1 MRIQLSAGDLIICG
15 QSNDT
20 MTNGKR
26 TLLICTVF
34 GSLLFLGMTV
44 AMLGPLATPAMAQN
58 MSNLTTA
65 TGIDDVGLVTITPQ
79 QINEIKNSI
88 NVTRQALE
96 QGNIPEALAILSI
109 VEEQFSVL
117 TEET

>member
-1 MRIQLSAGDLIICG
+1 MIKGER
-15 QSNDT
+15 NHFV
-20 MTNGKR
+20 
-26 TLLICTVF
+26 CTVF
-34 GSLLFLGMTV
+34 SSLLFLGMTAV
-44 AMLGPLATPAMAQN
+44 MLWPPITPAMAQN

-79 QINEIKNSI
+79 QINEINNSI

-96 QGNIPEALAILSI
+96 QGNIPEALANLSI

>member
-1 MRIQLSAGDLIICG
+1 
-15 QSNDT
+15 
-20 MTNGKR
+20 MTRGERNHFV
-26 TLLICTVF
+26 CTVF
-34 GSLLFLGMTV
+34 SSLLFLGMTV
-44 AMLGPLATPAMAQN
+44 AILWPPTTPAMAQN

-96 QGNIPEALAILSI
+96 QGNIPEALANLSI

>member
-1 MRIQLSAGDLIICG
+1 MIKGER
-15 QSNDT
+15 NHFV
-20 MTNGKR
+20 
-26 TLLICTVF
+26 CTVF
-34 GSLLFLGMTV
+34 SSLLFLGMTV
-44 AMLGPLATPAMAQN
+44 VLLWPPTAPAMAQN

-79 QINEIKNSI
+79 QINEINNSI

-96 QGNIPEALAILSI
+96 QGNIPEALANLSI

>member
-1 MRIQLSAGDLIICG
+1 MNKD
-15 QSNDT
+15 
-20 MTNGKR
+20 KR
-26 TLLICTVF
+26 NLFSDTVF
-34 GSLLFLGMTV
+34 GSLFLGMII
-44 AMLGPLATPAMAQN
+44 AMLWPLTTPAIAQN

-65 TGIDDVGLVTITPQ
+65 TGIDDIGLVTITPQ

-96 QGNIPEALAILSI
+96 QGNIPEALANLSI